1 MRVPLC
7 AVKYIEPTSL
17 RHALVRERFWI
28 LRELATHADSKYS
41 LDAMFRLRCI
51 FFHIPKTAGLA
62 VCDAWFGSRAAG
74 HIDVETACAV
84 FGEWR
89 FRSYFKFCFVRNPW
103 DRLVSAYHYL
113 RQGHRNSPI
122 VGLIQSGS
130 FTDFV
135 KGALRSPV
143 VSGELHI
150 KPQHFFVV
158 DRQGRLRMD
167 YVGRY
172 ERLQDDFT
180 VVARRLGLA
189 NTLGA
194 QNRSPHDD
202 YRDYYD
208 ERSRKIVG
216 ELYRR
221 DIELFGYDFDG
232 ARA

>member
-1 MRVPLC
+1 MRVPPW
-7 AVKYIEPTSL
+7 AVKYVEPTSL
-17 RHALVRERFWI
+17 RHALVRDRFWI

-41 LDAMFRLRCI
+41 LEPLFRLRCI

-62 VCDAWFGSRAAG
+62 LCDAWFGNRAAG
-74 HIDVETACAV
+74 HINVETARAV

-89 FRSYFKFCFVRNPW
+89 FRSYFKFCVVRNPW

-113 RQGHRNSPI
+113 RQGHPNSPI
-122 VGLIQSGS
+122 VGLIQESGS

-135 KGALRSPV
+135 KGPLSLPIV
-143 VSGELHI
+143 QSELHV
-150 KPQHFFVV
+150 KPQHVFVV
-158 DRQGRLRMD
+158 DEHKRLRVD

-172 ERLQDDFT
+172 ERLQHDFN
-180 VVARRLGLA
+180 VIARRLGVA
-189 NTLGA
+189 ATLGKR
-194 QNRSPHDD
+194 NRSPHSD

-208 ERSRKIVG
+208 RESRRIVS

-232 ARA
+232 